1 MKKIYKTLCAVFGF
15 LFFAWG
21 AEASAASGS
30 APRVD
35 FRPDGLYLQN
45 ITVEDLKDYYQIYR
59 YNDYIYMP
67 GWIYPPVFLNEL
79 PSDYAALK
87 DKTARNRLFI
97 QILAPLTLKLAEE
110 LREERFLILET
121 EAFFEKNGA
130 FTPEQEALLESKAKK
145 YDIFTRMKGQRRYE
159 LLLKHLLLKVDV
171 VPPSILIA
179 AAAIDT
185 DWGTSRPAQKAN
197 NLYKQL
203 VWYTDK
209 GLAPEDEKEDNSYR
223 YEIFP
228 SLYESIKAY
237 ALKINSGVNY
247 EHMRFLR
254 EEIRSREQ
262 PVLGRTLAHAMIFDS
277 SLKNYAGILDYTIT
291 YYELTN
297 FDEAQLGGIEI
308 PAVQKGQ
315 KND

>member
-21 AEASAASGS
+21 AEASAASGR

-179 AAAIDT
+179 RR
-185 DWGTSRPAQKAN
+185 GYRH
-197 NLYKQL
+197 
-203 VWYTDK
+203 
-209 GLAPEDEKEDNSYR
+209 GLGN
-223 YEIFP
+223 FP
-228 SLYESIKAY
+228 SGSKG
-237 ALKINSGVNY
+237 K
-247 EHMRFLR
+247 
-254 EEIRSREQ
+254 Q
-262 PVLGRTLAHAMIFDS
+262 PVQTAGLVHGQGPCSRRRERRQQLPVRNFSVALRINKSLRPENKQRRQLRTHALPAGRNKEPRAACSWTHTGPCDDF
-277 SLKNYAGILDYTIT
+277 
-291 YYELTN
+291 
-297 FDEAQLGGIEI
+297 
-308 PAVQKGQ
+308 
-315 KND
+315 